1 MDIAECSSY
10 DVRVGA
16 KHDVG
21 IRRDRSEARLEWIEL
36 SVEIPSDLL
45 SVIVNREACQPVQVK
60 YACHQDK

>member
-1 MDIAECSSY
+1 MDIAEGSSY

-21 IRRDRSEARLEWIEL
+21 IRRDWSDARLEWIEL
-36 SVEIPSDLL
+36 NVEISNDLL

>member
-10 DVRVGA
+10 DGRVGA

-21 IRRDRSEARLEWIEL
+21 IRRDPSDARRERIEL
-36 SVEIPSDLL
+36 GVEITNDLL
-45 SVIVNREACQPVQVK
+45 SVIVNREACEPVQVK